1 AFLPSISFPRPIDLV
16 TSRIFRISVLPKFL
30 NNPNYNFVEPLG
42 TRQWRRFWSI
52 PLNSIVQNFWFH
64 ILHQTVPNATTL
76 HNTAAN
82 IPPSTSCLFCNSP
95 DSLCHFLYS
104 CPVKWAVWHTIW
116 FDLLLYT
123 LTINDVH
130 HAIFSLRFP
139 HNPSSLDTHTLLL
152 P

>member
-1 AFLPSISFPRPIDLV
+1 MNIR
-16 TSRIFRISVLPKFL
+16 K
-30 NNPNYNFVEPLG
+30 EPLG
-42 TRQWRRFWSI
+42 TQQWRRFWSI
-52 PLNSIVQNFWFH
+52 PLNPIVQNFWFH

-123 LTINDVH
+123 LTINNVH

-139 HNPSSLDTHTLLL
+139 YNPSSLDTHTIVACIMHGIWSAHLNFYYHQVIFNHYSV
-152 P
+152 